1 MCDKRGEPCHTV
13 CGGGG
18 CGVCGGE
25 QSCGDGAVKKAENA
39 LDLAR
44 QAEELLKIKERN
56 ATELLQKVSMRKNER
71 NGLTDEEKKK
81 KYQFKKCVFV
91 NILIF

>member
-1 MCDKRGEPCHTV
+1 M
-13 CGGGG
+13 GGRGG

-25 QSCGDGAVKKAENA
+25 QSCGNGAVKKAEDS

-56 ATELLQKVSMRKNER
+56 ATELLQKVSKTEKER
-71 NGLTDEEKKK
+71 NGITHGKKREMVLSMQKKEKIS
-81 KYQFKKCVFV
+81 V
-91 NILIF
+91 

>member
-1 MCDKRGEPCHTV
+1 M
-13 CGGGG
+13 
-18 CGVCGGE
+18 CGGE

-56 ATELLQKVSMRKNER
+56 ATELLQKVSMREQER
-71 NGLTDEEKKK
+71 NGLTHGEKDKNISLRN
-81 KYQFKKCVFV
+81 VFYS
-91 NILIF
+91 I